1 MLTECLA
8 ETDHKDEAAALFEEY
23 INNHDDK
30 DITALSYLGDIYSE
44 MEDYEK
50 ALQYLYKAESL
61 GRNDVWININTGYA
75 LIKTNNLEKAAE
87 YFKKAL
93 DKSDKNDDYILS
105 RLGFIYN
112 KLEKYDE
119 AVVYLE
125 KAYNIN
131 NNDDMSAYHLG
142 WAYRKT
148 NNINKAVDILESILE
163 RTEYKGYVEMELAI
177 CYSLLNNKEKAEFY
191 LNDAKLLVEDEIKL
205 EEAEQLI
212 QLMNNPKYFS

>member
-75 LIKTNNLEKAAE
+75 LIKTNNLEKATEYDDKAE
-87 YFKKAL
+87 LYTLTGLCNEK
-93 DKSDKNDDYILS
+93 
-105 RLGFIYN
+105 LG
-112 KLEKYDE
+112 KYDE
-119 AVVYLE
+119 AFDYYK
-125 KAYNIN
+125 KAQSFKDLPEI
-131 NNDDMSAYHLG
+131 
-142 WAYRKT
+142 RKHIST
-148 NNINKAVDILESILE
+148 LKKKEYFLLFFKILLAAVI
-163 RTEYKGYVEMELAI
+163 
-177 CYSLLNNKEKAEFY
+177 
-191 LNDAKLLVEDEIKL
+191 IKV
-205 EEAEQLI
+205 LI
-212 QLMNNPKYFS
+212 DFIF

>member
-44 MEDYEK
+44 MENYEK

-87 YFKKAL
+87 YTKKAL
-93 DKSDKNDDYILS
+93 EVSEEDDDYILS
-105 RLGFIYN
+105 RLGYLYF

-119 AVVYLE
+119 AVLYLE
-125 KAYNIN
+125 KAYNMDK
-131 NNDDMSAYHLG
+131 NNDWTAYYLG
-142 WAYRKT
+142 KAYRKT
-148 NNINKAVDILESILE
+148 NNINKAVDILESILD
-163 RTEYKGYVEMELAI
+163 RTEYKGYVELELAV
-177 CYSLLNNKEKAEFY
+177 CYSLLNNKEKADFY
-191 LNDAKLLVEDEIKL
+191 LNNAKLLVEDEIKL

-212 QLMNNPKYFS
+212 QMMNNPKYFS